1 MMTEEQSR
9 PGPHQGQPIL
19 VAGEPLE
26 GDPLE
31 QTHVAMILLHGRGA
45 TADSMLEL
53 AAQWNQPDFTYL
65 APHAAGNSWYPYSF
79 LAPLASN
86 EPFLSSALALMED
99 ALERMA
105 QAGIPPER
113 TMLCGFS
120 QGACLAL
127 EFAESHRH
135 EDEAGPVLGGYLQP
149 DRYPRRGRGALPLWH
164 PARSGSRR
172 PGHERQFP
180 DGGDQCRAAQE
191 RGKEAEGVNRRRG
204 KFGNRRRTRG

>member
-19 VAGEPLE
+19 VAGEQLE

-31 QTHVAMILLHGRGA
+31 QTHVVMILLHGRGA

-65 APHAAGNSWYPYSF
+65 APQAAGNSWYPNSF

-86 EPFLSSALALMED
+86 EPFLSSALALLED
-99 ALERMA
+99 VLERIT

-127 EFAESHRH
+127 EFAARH
-135 EDEAGPVLGGYLQP
+135 ARRYAGLVGLSGGLIGPDGTPRDYDDSLEGTPVFLGCSDIDPHIPKSRVLLTEEVLRRLGGEVTARL
-149 DRYPRRGRGALPLWH
+149 YP
-164 PARSGSRR
+164 
-172 PGHERQFP
+172 
-180 DGGDQCRAAQE
+180 
-191 RGKEAEGVNRRRG
+191 NM
-204 KFGNRRRTRG
+204 